1 MELDEALAR
10 IAVIHRHIVRG
21 QLFRGYRAV
30 PTFLSGLLAFLAC
43 AAQGIWL
50 DDNVNVFAC
59 IVLWSS
65 TAAASI
71 AIVAVEMFLRVRRS
85 VSTLER
91 DMTIGAAE
99 QFLPTIAAGAL
110 LTFVLSQFAPEELW
124 LLPGLWA
131 IMFSLGV
138 FASRRMLPPAMMI
151 VAVHYLITGLVCI
164 ALGHDGPF
172 FPAWAMA
179 LTFGTGQF
187 MAAGILY
194 WSLERKENVAQVRDA
209 AAARE
214 IR

>member
-1 MELDEALAR
+1 MELEEALER

-30 PTFLSGLLAFLAC
+30 PTFFSGLLAFIAC
-43 AAQGIWL
+43 AVQGIWF
-50 DDNVNVFAC
+50 DNEVQTCV
-59 IVLWSS
+59 ILWAS
-65 TAAASI
+65 TAAASV
-71 AIVAVEMFLRVRRS
+71 AIVAVEMILRIRRS
-85 VSTLER
+85 GSSLER

-99 QFLPTIAAGAL
+99 QFIPIIAAGAL
-110 LTFVLSQFAPEELW
+110 LTFVMSEFAPDQIW

-138 FASRRMLPPAMMI
+138 FASRRMLPPAIML
-151 VAVHYLITGLVCI
+151 VAAHYLLTGLLCI

-172 FPAWAMA
+172 FPAWTMA

-194 WSLERKENVAQVRDA
+194 WSLERKDFPLRKREHGAQ
-209 AAARE
+209 
-214 IR
+214 

>member
-1 MELDEALAR
+1 MELNEALER
-10 IAVIHRHIVRG
+10 IAVMHRHIVRG
-21 QLFRGYRAV
+21 RLFRGYRAV
-30 PTFLSGLLAFLAC
+30 PTFFSGLLAFIAC
-43 AAQGIWL
+43 AVQGIWL
-50 DDNVNVFAC
+50 EDDVFAC
-59 IVLWSS
+59 VILWAS
-65 TAAASI
+65 TAAASV

-85 VSTLER
+85 ESTLER

-99 QFLPTIAAGAL
+99 QFIPHIVAGGL
-110 LTFVLSQFAPEELW
+110 LTFVLSQFAPDQLW

-138 FASRRMLPPAMMI
+138 FASRRMLPWAMSL
-151 VAVHYLITGLVCI
+151 VAVHYLITGLLCI

-194 WSLERKENVAQVRDA
+194 WSLERKEITVD
-209 AAARE
+209 
-214 IR
+214 